1 MRVFYDCEFV
11 ERGRELPIQLVSI
24 GMVRED
30 GHEMYLINEECLSNV
45 VKHPWLSVNVVP
57 ELPIAFDDP
66 YIFQWSKD
74 HEDYP
79 NVMAMDAIPLAIHDF
94 LTVGLE
100 LDPAELWAW
109 YGAYDHVMTAQL
121 FGRMIDLPQGFPMH
135 TNDLKQEADRIAQY
149 NELANNLPEL
159 EATGGYGEHHPLHD
173 AREVAYRF
181 GYLQSLG
188 VPGAT
193 V

>member
-1 MRVFYDCEFV
+1 MKIFYDCEFH
-11 ERGRELPIQLVSI
+11 EDGETIKPISWA
-24 GMVRED
+24 GVRED
-30 GHEMYLINEECLSNV
+30 GKELYVIVADSHVIYNATQNPWLLRNV
-45 VKHPWLSVNVVP
+45 VKY
-57 ELPIAFDDP
+57 LPIEFYGSPVGSQWRWDVRHRDHKYLVTPNIAAARIADFVLSEPDP
-66 YIFQWSKD
+66 Q
-74 HEDYP
+74 
-79 NVMAMDAIPLAIHDF
+79 
-94 LTVGLE
+94 
-100 LDPAELWAW
+100 LWAW